1 MRRHRS
7 PLLALLLAAALA
19 GCTAAPAPQT
29 APPPAAPAAAEAAAP
44 MSPGLHWSRT
54 SAEHRALFLQTYRQA
69 AEALEELV
77 AGREPFTWAVS
88 IDADE
93 TLIDNSPYQRER
105 EAAGLGYTEESWTA
119 WVMRREAEALPGA
132 REFLETVRR
141 LGGKVAVVTNR
152 GDEVC
157 GPTEDNLRSL
167 RLAYDVVLCKPVG
180 GPSDKA
186 PRWQAVEAG
195 EASKSLP
202 PLDVVM
208 WVGDN
213 IHDFPGGSQ
222 ALAEGSEDALSRFGR
237 DLFVLP
243 NVMYGSWQ
251 RNPPR

>member
-1 MRRHRS
+1 MRRLHS
-7 PLLALLLAAALA
+7 PLLALMLAAALA

-29 APPPAAPAAAEAAAP
+29 APPPPAPAATEAVP
-44 MSPGLHWSRT
+44 MSAPLLWSRT

-157 GPTEDNLRSL
+157 EPTEDNLRSL

-195 EASKSLP
+195 EASKTLP

-243 NVMYGSWQ
+243 NVMYGSWE

>member
-1 MRRHRS
+1 MRRHPS

-29 APPPAAPAAAEAAAP
+29 APPPPAPVATSVAP
-44 MSPGLHWSRT
+44 MSAPLLWSRT

-105 EAAGLGYTEESWTA
+105 EAAGQAFTEESWNA

-157 GPTEDNLRSL
+157 EPTEDNLRTL

-180 GPSDKA
+180 GASDKA

-195 EASKSLP
+195 EASKTLP
-202 PLDVVM
+202 PLDIVM

>member
-1 MRRHRS
+1 MRRLHS

-29 APPPAAPAAAEAAAP
+29 APPPPAPAATDAAP
-44 MSPGLHWSRT
+44 MSAPLLWSRT

-105 EAAGLGYTEESWTA
+105 EAAGLGYTEESWIA

-157 GPTEDNLRSL
+157 EPTEDNLRNL

-195 EASKSLP
+195 EASKTLP

-243 NVMYGSWQ
+243 NVMYGSWE

>member
-1 MRRHRS
+1 
-7 PLLALLLAAALA
+7 
-19 GCTAAPAPQT
+19 
-29 APPPAAPAAAEAAAP
+29 
-44 MSPGLHWSRT
+44 
-54 SAEHRALFLQTYRQA
+54 
-69 AEALEELV
+69 
-77 AGREPFTWAVS
+77 
-88 IDADE
+88 
-93 TLIDNSPYQRER
+93 
-105 EAAGLGYTEESWTA
+105 
-119 WVMRREAEALPGA
+119 MRREAEALPGA

-157 GPTEDNLRSL
+157 EPTEDNLRSL

-195 EASKSLP
+195 EASKTLP

-243 NVMYGSWQ
+243 NVMYGSWE